1 MQSFDCCVSVVATPF
16 DEKLRSKEMAKA
28 RTPRTPKPKVEA
40 ESVKKVLQMPETA
53 ASVSSTGT
61 NGNSKHSSVELE
73 SEIRRRAYELY
84 AHRGYTHGQHEQDWL
99 EAERQVLGRN
109 AKKQSA

>member
-1 MQSFDCCVSVVATPF
+1 
-16 DEKLRSKEMAKA
+16 MAKA
-28 RTPRTPKPKVEA
+28 RTPRAPKPKAEKVEQT
-40 ESVKKVLQMPETA
+40 EKKVLQMPETA

-61 NGNSKHSSVELE
+61 NGHSKHSSIELE

>member
-1 MQSFDCCVSVVATPF
+1 
-16 DEKLRSKEMAKA
+16 MAKA

-40 ESVKKVLQMPETA
+40 EPLKKVLQMPETA
-53 ASVSSTGT
+53 ASVSSSNTGT
-61 NGNSKHSSVELE
+61 NGNSKHSSVEQE